1 MEEEKLDPAQPRWSQ
16 TVLHITAELPHG
28 QVLCCVLYGI
38 ERVVDSWEIV
48 ANNMEILW
56 TLQSAPL
63 VTSCILIEP
72 ECGADRHTVGP
83 FFMLISYFPNTLTVG
98 LHGHSALQRFVIF
111 LIQNGRK
118 VFFHS
123 VVYLNFFQSVFCLI
137 KLNLALNLYSNIF

>member
-1 MEEEKLDPAQPRWSQ
+1 MEEERLDPAQPRWSQ

-83 FFMLISYFPNTLTVG
+83 SYLFPISQTHSLWVCMDIQHCRDLSYFSSRMG
-98 LHGHSALQRFVIF
+98 EKCSF
-111 LIQNGRK
+111 IQL
-118 VFFHS
+118 F
-123 VVYLNFFQSVFCLI
+123 I
-137 KLNLALNLYSNIF
+137 